1 MEEGMRESK
10 EAKMAREKA
19 ICREKDKDIET

>member
-19 ICREKDKDIET
+19 IRRDPDEETSN